1 MRRSAETPLRNKER
15 ETIMLFELLKRS
27 PRPVVSLLT
36 PASGQGYALPMS
48 GLIGYMR
55 GTPMQESA
63 TAGQAELADGSKPFA
78 GFMTRDSQGGGGVL
92 GDMIYPNR
100 LELPFV
106 AGEDGSFEFA
116 EEVVA
121 EGANLIDAGLTA
133 ATPLKTAISFA
144 AGKFAVAISGQDAQF
159 VLVGLPAPE
168 TAGSVRARFVTMA
181 GSMKP

>member
-1 MRRSAETPLRNKER
+1 
-15 ETIMLFELLKRS
+15 MLFEITKRS

-36 PASGQGYALPMS
+36 PASGQGYALTAGS

-63 TAGQAELADGSKPFA
+63 TPGQAELADGTKPFA
-78 GFMTRDSQGGGGVL
+78 GFLTRDSQAGGATLADQIVPG
-92 GDMIYPNR
+92 R

-121 EGANLIDAGLTA
+121 EGPLLIDAGLTG
-133 ATPLKTAISFA
+133 ATPLKTPISFA
-144 AGKFAVAISGQDAQF
+144 AGKFAVAGSGQNAQW
-159 VLVGLPAPE
+159 VLVELPAPD
-168 TAGSVRARFVTMA
+168 TTGNVRARFVTMA